1 MWFPRME
8 LRPSGLCIELP
19 DLLNRLAGLTWVT
32 HNFSGWIPPP
42 CSTTPR
48 SSIQPFGCVS
58 GGTGVCS
65 LHMAQH
71 PFSCSSVLA
80 GASLAH
86 LEGPR
91 GSGVATHY
99 FPTVCVAHQPQR
111 WVCPSLRPRGL
122 KLACRHWLQL
132 SGVAGAAL
140 GGYLGVGT
148 ETRSRSQ
155 MGALAGDR
163 EGTSM

>member
-1 MWFPRME
+1 MEFPF
-8 LRPSGLCIELP
+8 LLHVVSTDGTQTLGLCIELL
-19 DLLNRLAGLTWVT
+19 DLLNHLAGLTWVT
-32 HNFSGWIPPP
+32 HSFSGGIPPP
-42 CSTTPR
+42 CSMTPR

-91 GSGVATHY
+91 GPGVATHY
-99 FPTVCVAHQPQR
+99 FPT
-111 WVCPSLRPRGL
+111 VCPSLRPRGL

-132 SGVAGAAL
+132 SGGAGAAL

-148 ETRSRSQ
+148 ETRPRSQ
-155 MGALAGDR
+155 MGALADDR